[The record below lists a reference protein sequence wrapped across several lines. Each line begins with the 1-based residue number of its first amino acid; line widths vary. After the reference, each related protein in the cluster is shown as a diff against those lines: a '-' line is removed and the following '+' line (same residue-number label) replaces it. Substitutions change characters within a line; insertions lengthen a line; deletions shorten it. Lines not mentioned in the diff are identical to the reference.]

1 MPCQMS
7 KNSLMFAAG
16 LRVKKIG
23 DYMVHQEHRANFGS
37 DFFSSD
43 NLLSFFNYFFFPNQ
57 ECGLMELLNRC
68 IKKKFSL
75 HQS

>member
-7 KNSLMFAAG
+7 KKSLMFAAG

-43 NLLSFFNYFFFPNQ
+43 NLLSFFNYFFFQ
-57 ECGLMELLNRC
+57 IRSADSWS
-68 IKKKFSL
+68 F
-75 HQS
+75 